1 MTDAPRTEA
10 QTETKDARRE
20 RNNGIIVAS
29 CVTFVAAMVGAS
41 YAAVPLYDLFCRV
54 TGYNGTTQ
62 RVEQVSDT
70 VLDRTIKVTF
80 DANTGGGLPWS
91 FKPVDRDVE
100 MRIGET
106 VQINY
111 RVKNLADRPTTG
123 QATFNVT
130 PMQGGAYFNKVACFC
145 FTETTL
151 QPGEE
156 RDMPVVFFIAPAIV
170 DQPETRDIKLMTLS
184 YTFYPREPSKPVAEV
199 KTGTEVKSKL

>member
-130 PMQGGAYFNKVACFC
+130 PMQGGPISTRSRASASRKRRCSRARSATCRSSSSS
-145 FTETTL
+145 TRPSSTS
-151 QPGEE
+151 
-156 RDMPVVFFIAPAIV
+156 RKRAI
-170 DQPETRDIKLMTLS
+170 S
-184 YTFYPREPSKPVAEV
+184 S
-199 KTGTEVKSKL
+199 S